1 MIGAVAQLVQFLY
14 SVHESLGSIPT
25 PNKPY
30 VEVPTYNLSTWE
42 V

>member
-1 MIGAVAQLVQFLY
+1 MIRAVAQLVQFLP

-30 VEVPTYNLSTWE
+30 VEVLTYNPSTWD